1 MVCISF
7 DFPLQL
13 VTDSCNWL
21 RNQQGGSKLALFP
34 IQVLGHEVCTL
45 LPLPVRK
52 GLTLEPSIV
61 ITTILA
67 IIPSIIE
74 QVLKQRCIL
83 NELQ

>member
-1 MVCISF
+1 MACISF

-13 VTDSCNWL
+13 VADSCNWL
-21 RNQQGGSKLALFP
+21 QNQQDDSKLALFP
-34 IQVLGHEVCTL
+34 IQVLGYEVCTL
-45 LPLPVRK
+45 LPLPECT
-52 GLTLEPSIV
+52 GLTLQLSIV

-67 IIPSIIE
+67 IIPSIVE